1 MMPDKNRSDS
11 DFKTSSFVNTTKLKS
26 CLLFDNYLLCK
37 SWLKQSH
44 GYSNVNK
51 FKIWI
56 PPLDPESDS
65 RILHVKKKPLEIGNI
80 CPKS

>member
-11 DFKTSSFVNTTKLKS
+11 DFKTSSF
-26 CLLFDNYLLCK
+26 LFLQWCETWCQHHKILCK

-65 RILHVKKKPLEIGNI
+65 RILHAKKKPLEIGNI